1 MSCRESF
8 RTRLASAVGL
18 CLLLSIVSVHGQG
31 VTATVSGSVKDAQGA
46 MVPGATVTLISQSK
60 GTQSSPTVTNP
71 TGDFVFPNIAAD
83 TYTIQ
88 VEMPSFKTL
97 KRSGLVVSPGSTI
110 AVGALVIEIGG
121 TSEVVTVKGESP
133 LVQTATGEKSL
144 SIDPTLA
151 AALPLSNRSYVALLV
166 LAPGVSVDPNAL
178 ASQLTTGSANT
189 NPPATRIGGGGDGNF
204 MVDGVTTMDPGVNRP
219 ASRISSE
226 AISEVKVDTFGYQAE
241 YGRASGLQ
249 INAVTKS
256 GTNQFH
262 GAFYDTERHSDWGNA
277 NSQTNILNGD
287 PENLIDER
295 DWGWAIGG
303 PIGKPGGS
311 NKLFFY
317 YNHEFNPRTVGN
329 RVFRYRVPTEL
340 ERTGDFSRSTDNQGN
355 PFPFIKNPAVSGT
368 CSAASTAACFA
379 DGGVVGRIPPAA
391 LYQTGLNIL
400 NWWPKP
406 NLELTPG
413 QNFNYQTTYPTTKLL
428 GWQPVVRVDYQPTS
442 KLRGNFRY
450 QEYQQPNGV
459 IPGTIPGF
467 NDTTQDDY
475 GIYTWSSVINYTL
488 NPSTFIEGSFGRNTH
503 HQEGCSVVGGDPNW
517 CITGDAVSPLAN
529 RNTAGFGAI
538 PYLFPD
544 ATLLDPNTISYEILN
559 NLSGVTVWDGTR
571 VQAAPTFQWGS
582 RVANAPPGN
591 NNPFTNFILDT
602 KAANAN
608 VTITKVIGRHTFK
621 GGYYYGRS
629 VQKRGQGN
637 IFGTINFGNDTLN
650 PLDTG
655 FGFSNAAL
663 GIFSSYAQLSRWGE
677 GAYTSIN
684 HEGFIQDN
692 WKLGTRL
699 TLDYGMRLVH
709 QVPNHDQYY
718 NDSNFFPNQWKASE
732 APRLYA
738 FGCDTGVYPCAA
750 ANRRA
755 MDPKTGQFVGTP
767 AQASVIAGTMVPNVG
782 NPANG
787 LILAGQGIAKTGFTY
802 PALAFAPR
810 FGGAWDVKGDQRFVV
825 RGATG
830 LFFDRPPVN
839 SIYAT
844 TSNPPK
850 SQNVTV
856 RYGTLQNISTAG
868 LTTVAPPSITV
879 FEYDNNYPTSFQW
892 NIGSQMT
899 LPFSSALDVSYTG
912 QHSYDTQNTVNVNSI
927 DLGTAYLPEYQDPS
941 QAPNGV
947 ATSLVNTNPNQV
959 RYYTGYVNIT
969 QNQPRGWRTYHSILL
984 SWTRRMKD
992 RVSFGFTDTISLSDR
1007 QQAAARLQ
1015 HNPDGSI
1022 TERPDQAIADTLL
1035 GDNHPQTHIM
1045 RANFVWQLPQISA
1058 SDGAMKAVGAVVNG
1072 WNLAGIWS
1080 GATGAPY
1087 SVNLNYV
1094 SGGGAAANVALT
1106 GSPDFAPRARIVGDT
1121 GTGCSS
1127 NPYQQFNTAAFQGPL
1142 AGSVGLDSGA
1152 GYLRGCFI
1160 SSLDTSISRVIPAGG
1175 RKSVQLRLD
1184 LFNAFNQSGII
1195 DRNTTMNLAN
1205 TSSGAAATITNL
1217 PYDAN
1222 GNLIPSLSLPR
1233 NAGFGVATNYQV
1245 PRTVQVQIRFSF

>member
-1 MSCRESF
+1 
-8 RTRLASAVGL
+8 
-18 CLLLSIVSVHGQG
+18 
-31 VTATVSGSVKDAQGA
+31 
-46 MVPGATVTLISQSK
+46 
-60 GTQSSPTVTNP
+60 
-71 TGDFVFPNIAAD
+71 
-83 TYTIQ
+83 
-88 VEMPSFKTL
+88 
-97 KRSGLVVSPGSTI
+97 
-110 AVGALVIEIGG
+110 
-121 TSEVVTVKGESP
+121 
-133 LVQTATGEKSL
+133 
-144 SIDPTLA
+144 
-151 AALPLSNRSYVALLV
+151 
-166 LAPGVSVDPNAL
+166 
-178 ASQLTTGSANT
+178 
-189 NPPATRIGGGGDGNF
+189 
-204 MVDGVTTMDPGVNRP
+204 
-219 ASRISSE
+219 
-226 AISEVKVDTFGYQAE
+226 
-241 YGRASGLQ
+241 
-249 INAVTKS
+249 
-256 GTNQFH
+256 
-262 GAFYDTERHSDWGNA
+262 
-277 NSQTNILNGD
+277 
-287 PENLIDER
+287 LIDER

-368 CSAASTAACFA
+368 CSATSTAACFA
-379 DGGVVGRIPPAA
+379 DGGVLGRIPPAA

-582 RVANAPPGN
+582 RVANAPPSN

-755 MDPKTGQFVGTP
+755 MDPTTGQFVGTS

-927 DLGTAYLPEYQDPS
+927 DLGTAYLPEFQDPS

-959 RYYTGYVNIT
+959 RHYTGYVNIT

-984 SWTRRMKD
+984 SWTRRMKNG
-992 RVSFGFTDTISLSDR
+992 VSFGFTDTISLSDK
-1007 QQAAARLQ
+1007 QQSTARLQ
-1015 HNPDGSI
+1015 HNSDGSI

-1045 RANFVWQLPQISA
+1045 RANFVWQLPQITASA
-1058 SDGAMKAVGAVVNG
+1058 GAMKAVGAVVNG

-1106 GSPDFAPRARIVGDT
+1106 GSPDFAPRALIVGTT